1 MITRKDLKRNAKHV
15 FRRHYGLLL
24 LGCLFV
30 AVLGN
35 EFKNS
40 TTFVSI
46 GVGVVEEEKIV
57 SGTAMTTIH
66 TSEVIE
72 RVLQDGIAAGKQE
85 AEEIKESEIAES
97 TRAGA
102 SRILGH
108 SRGVLANIVN
118 SVTSGSVF
126 ITLLSA
132 ANTLVHSSDV
142 AIILFILACAGVM
155 LAAWYFVKNT
165 LAVVLR
171 RISLECRT
179 YEKVPVSR
187 FIFLLRVRRWCR
199 VAGDMFVLA
208 FFKFLWNLTV
218 IGGIIKRYSYRMV
231 PFILAEN
238 PDLKAREAITLSRR
252 IMKGHKWECFILDVT
267 FWGWDILGIL
277 TLGISNVF
285 FLNPYKICTF
295 SEYYTELRRL
305 GIENEIEGFEAF
317 CDVYLY
323 EKAPKDVLEKSY
335 ADIEELIEK
344 NKLPIEERK
353 GVLRFLAD
361 VFGIVLV
368 LDDTEKQREESHER
382 RLKISSYKD
391 FIEGRAYP
399 NRLFVIP
406 EKKKVANAENISYLR
421 CYSLASL
428 VLLFFGFSFIGWL
441 WEVSLH
447 VVKDGMFINR
457 GVLHGPWL
465 PIYGAG
471 GVLILVVLK
480 KLREYP
486 PVEFVAGMLLCGC
499 VEYVSSYYLQVA
511 HNGKKWWDYSGYF
524 LNLNGRICAEG
535 VLVFG
540 LGGMG
545 IVYVLAPLMDNV
557 IRKIKLQIL
566 IPICVILLG
575 VFVADNIYSLK
586 HPNAG
591 KGITDYRQIQ
601 YQGSMVG
608 LDRKE
613 EKNDCNTFI
622 TTIYY
627 I

>member
-1 MITRKDLKRNAKHV
+1 MMKRRDLKRKAKQV

-46 GVGVVEEEKIV
+46 GAGVAEEEKIV
-57 SGTAMTTIH
+57 SGTAITAIH
-66 TSEVIE
+66 TSEVME
-72 RVLQDGIAAGKQE
+72 KVLKDGIGAGKQT
-85 AEEIKESEIAES
+85 AEELKEKEIEQSEK
-97 TRAGA
+97 AGA
-102 SRILGH
+102 DNILGH
-108 SRGVLANIVN
+108 SRGILANVVN
-118 SVTSGSVF
+118 AVTSGSAF

-132 ANTLVHSSDV
+132 INTLAHSSEI
-142 AIILFILACAGVM
+142 AIIIFILLSACVM
-155 LAAWYFVKNT
+155 IAAWYFVRNIM
-165 LAVVLR
+165 AVVLR
-171 RISLECRT
+171 RISLECRI

-208 FFKFLWNLTV
+208 FYKFLWNITV
-218 IGGIIKRYSYRMV
+218 IGGIIKSYSYRMV

-238 PDLKAREAITLSRR
+238 PNLKGREAITLSRVM
-252 IMKGHKWECFILDVT
+252 MKGHKWECFILDVT
-267 FWGWDILGIL
+267 FWGWDILGII
-277 TLGISNVF
+277 TLGISKVF
-285 FLNPYKICTF
+285 FSNPYKICTF
-295 SEYYTELRRL
+295 SEYYAELRRL
-305 GIENEIEGFEAF
+305 GINNKIKGYEAF

-323 EKAPKDVLEKSY
+323 EKASEDVLWEHY
-335 ADIEELIEK
+335 ADIGELKEK
-344 NKLPIEERK
+344 NKQPIEERK
-353 GVLRFLAD
+353 GILCFLAN

-368 LDDTEKQREESHER
+368 MDDNEKKREEYHER
-382 RLKISSYKD
+382 HLKISSYED
-391 FIEGRAYP
+391 FIEGRSYP
-399 NRLFVIP
+399 NRLFMIP
-406 EKKKVANAENISYLR
+406 EKKKVATAENISYLR

-428 VLLFFGFSFIGWL
+428 IMLFFGFSFIGWL

-471 GVLILVVLK
+471 GILILVVLK
-480 KLREYP
+480 KLREHP
-486 PVEFVAGMLLCGC
+486 LVEFITAMLLCGC
-499 VEYVSSYYLQVA
+499 VEYLSSYYLQVA

-545 IVYVLAPLMDNV
+545 IVYVLAPLMDNL
-557 IRKIKLQIL
+557 IRKMKLQIL
-566 IPICVILLG
+566 IPVCIMFLC
-575 VFVADNIYSLK
+575 VFVADNIYSTK

-591 KGITDYRQIQ
+591 KGINDYSQIR
-601 YQGSMVG
+601 YQDSKAG

-613 EKNDCNTFI
+613 EVNDCNIFI
-622 TTIYY
+622 TNIYS